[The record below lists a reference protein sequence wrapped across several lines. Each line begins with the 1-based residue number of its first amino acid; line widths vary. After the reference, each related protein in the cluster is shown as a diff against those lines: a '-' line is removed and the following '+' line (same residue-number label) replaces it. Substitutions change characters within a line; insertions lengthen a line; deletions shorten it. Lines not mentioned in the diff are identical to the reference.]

1 MAKRRV
7 YKRKSNGQFGTGTVA
22 KKTTTSKKTTAT
34 KGKSTSVKN
43 KNLIKKTGSVA
54 AARADRARL
63 AIKKLKAAGVTIAP
77 GTLKQ
82 IQGLKKG
89 ESVRLPGG
97 RVVTRSQDNTYTV
110 TGKKTSAK
118 NNAATKAR
126 TPRKKATKS
135 RRKKKSGK

>member
-1 MAKRRV
+1 MAKRRI

-22 KKTTTSKKTTAT
+22 KKATT

-43 KNLIKKTGSVA
+43 KNLRKKTGSAA

-97 RVVTRSQDNTYTV
+97 RVVTRSMDNTYTI

-118 NNAATKAR
+118 NNAATKA
-126 TPRKKATKS
+126 TTKRKRTKS

>member
-1 MAKRRV
+1 VAGKRV

-22 KKTTTSKKTTAT
+22 KKT
-34 KGKSTSVKN
+34 KGKSTAVKS
-43 KNLIKKTGSVA
+43 KTLKKKTGSVA
-54 AARADRARL
+54 GARADRARL
-63 AIKKLKAAGVTIAP
+63 AIKKMKAMGITIAP

-97 RVVTRSQDNTYTV
+97 RVISRSMDNTYTI

-118 NNAATKAR
+118 NNAATKA
-126 TPRKKATKS
+126 TTK
-135 RRKKKSGK
+135 RRSKKSTTKRKTKKRSKR